1 MKFRNYMH
9 QMNYIFLLKQ
19 RHILRYA
26 LSILFLLIL
35 SIYSLFSQTAIK
47 GTVVDAKSNET
58 LPGVAIS
65 IKNATSGTSS
75 DADGNYEMRLAPGKY
90 TITAT
95 YLSYTTLEITDVIVK
110 KGEITELNIPMHE
123 SAQALNEV
131 VVVGLGRINSEVAL
145 LNSMKSSTSVVSG
158 ISAQQIAKSQDRD
171 ASEVIKRIP
180 GISILD
186 DKFVVARGLS
196 QRYNNVWVNNSA
208 IPSSEADTRAFSFDI
223 IPSSQIENIMIVK
236 SPQPELPADFSGGFV
251 KVETKGIP
259 NENAIQLSYGVGV
272 NTQTQ
277 FHDFKYNKGSGTDFL
292 GFDSGMRSLS
302 GSVKGL
308 LDNNDATAV
317 TDATRNGFNNDWTV
331 KNKKPLPDQRFSFLI
346 NRKYQTSDNGLWG
359 LIAALNYSNT
369 SKTYTDME
377 NSRFGV
383 YNSDK
388 DESVYLYKYTDNQ
401 YTSEARVGA
410 LANLIYRP
418 NDKHKFEFRNIF
430 NQLGRNRY
438 TERDGYQYI
447 SALYVQRK
455 AEYIYNSRMTYSGQ
469 FAGSHILSAKDNL
482 DWTLGFSYANKKQP
496 DRRMINWDENGFV
509 GDAHEGEMM
518 IDQNQI
524 SRDYSKLDE
533 YTYSL
538 GTNYSHVFDFD
549 NGIKPVF
556 KAGTYAEYRDRK
568 YKNRAFYYRWYQNN
582 MPEDFPYRDVVSE
595 ILIPENYDASKLYI
609 YEDTDNR
616 NSYSGKNTLAAGYVA
631 VNLPINKWNIYA
643 GVRLE
648 HNKMELESYTT
659 IKENATKT
667 KDYTYTDI
675 FPSMNVTYNINKENL
690 VRLAYGRSTNRQE
703 FREVSSSV
711 YYDFDMFSDVK
722 GNADLT
728 PAYINNFDVR
738 YEFYPSSSE
747 IISLAVFYKN
757 FKDPIEWTYLDA
769 GGSYTYTFINAK
781 SANNYG
787 IELDIKKSLDFIGL
801 KDFSFTFNGAIIDSK
816 VKFEEGAINDHDR
829 PMQGQSPY
837 LINTGVFYQNDKW
850 GLTSSLLY
858 NIIGKRI
865 VGIGKVDTSEG
876 STINNDIPDMY
887 EMPRNTIDFSFTKKI
902 GKQFEVNAGI
912 KDILAQKVQ
921 FKQFPKFE
929 DSEGNIHEREQVT
942 KEFKPGRNISLTAR
956 FNF

>member
-1 MKFRNYMH
+1 MH
-9 QMNYIFLLKQ
+9 QMKSIFLSKQ
-19 RHILRYA
+19 RYILQYA
-26 LSILFLLIL
+26 FSTLSLLIL
-35 SIYSLFSQTAIK
+35 SICTLFSQTAIK

-65 IKNATSGTSS
+65 IKGASTAISS
-75 DADGNYEMRLAPGKY
+75 DADGKYEMRLAPGKY

-95 YLSYTTLEITDVIVK
+95 YLSYTALEITDVVVK

-145 LNSMKSSTSVVSG
+145 LNSMKNSTSVVSG
-158 ISAQQIAKSQDRD
+158 ISAQQISKSQDRD

-302 GSVKGL
+302 GSAKSL
-308 LDNNDATAV
+308 LDNNDAAAV
-317 TDATRNGFNNDWTV
+317 NDATRNGFNNDWRIRE
-331 KNKKPLPDQRFSFLI
+331 KKPLPDQRFSFLI
-346 NRKYQTSDNGLWG
+346 NRKYKTGDNGLWG

-369 SKTYTDME
+369 SKTYTNME

-383 YNSDK
+383 YNSER
-388 DESVYLYKYTDNQ
+388 DEPVYLYKYTDNQ
-401 YTSEARVGA
+401 YTSEARVGG
-410 LANLIYRP
+410 LANIIYRP

-430 NQLGRNRY
+430 NQLGRDRY
-438 TERDGYQYI
+438 TERDGYQYL
-447 SALYVQRK
+447 SGLYIQRK
-455 AEYIYNSRMTYSGQ
+455 AEYIYNSRMAYSGQ
-469 FAGSHILSAKDNL
+469 FAGNHILSDKDNL
-482 DWTLGFSYANKKQP
+482 DWTLGLSYANKKQP

-509 GDAHEGEMM
+509 GDLHEGEMM
-518 IDQNQI
+518 VDQNEI
-524 SRDYSKLDE
+524 TRDYNKLDE

-538 GTNYSHVFDFD
+538 GANYSHTFSFD
-549 NGIKPVF
+549 NGFKPIL

-568 YKNRAFYYRWYQNN
+568 YKNRAFFYRWKQDN
-582 MPEDFPYRDVVSE
+582 MPGDFPYRDVVSE
-595 ILIPENYDASKLYI
+595 ILIPENFDANKLYI

-616 NSYSGKNTLAAGYVA
+616 NSYTGKNTLAAGYIA
-631 VNLPINKWNIYA
+631 VNLPLNKWNIYA
-643 GVRLE
+643 GARLE
-648 HNKMELESYTT
+648 HNKMELVSYTT
-659 IKENATKT
+659 IKENMTRT

-675 FPSMNVTYNINKENL
+675 FPSINLSYNINKQNL
-690 VRLAYGRSTNRQE
+690 MRLAYGRSVNRQE
-703 FREVSSSV
+703 FREISSSV
-711 YYDFDMFSDVK
+711 YYDFDMFSSVI
-722 GNADLT
+722 GNTNLK

-738 YEFYPSSSE
+738 YEFYPSGSE
-747 IISLAVFYKN
+747 IISLALFYKD
-757 FKDPIEWTYLDA
+757 FKDPIEWTYIDA
-769 GGSYTYTFINAK
+769 GGSYTYTFLNAK

-787 IELDIKKSLDFIGL
+787 IELDIKKNLDFIGL
-801 KDFSFTFNGAIIDSK
+801 KNFSLTFNGAIIKSK
-816 VKFEEGAINDHDR
+816 VKFEENSINEHNR

-837 LINTGVFYQNDKW
+837 LINTGLFYQNDKW

-887 EMPRNTIDFSFTKKI
+887 EMPRNTIDFSITKKL
-902 GKQFEVNAGI
+902 GKQFEINAGI

-921 FKQFPKFE
+921 FKQFPKFK
-929 DSEGNIHEREQVT
+929 DPEGNIHEREQVT
-942 KEFKPGRNISLTAR
+942 KEFKPGRNISVTAR
-956 FNF
+956 LNF

>member
-1 MKFRNYMH
+1 MH
-9 QMNYIFLLKQ
+9 QMKSIFLSKQ
-19 RHILRYA
+19 RYILQYA
-26 LSILFLLIL
+26 FSTLSLLIL
-35 SIYSLFSQTAIK
+35 SICTLFSQTAIK

-65 IKNATSGTSS
+65 IKGASTAISS
-75 DADGNYEMRLAPGKY
+75 DADGKYEMRLAPGKY

-95 YLSYTTLEITDVIVK
+95 YLSYTALEITDVVVK

-145 LNSMKSSTSVVSG
+145 LNSMKNSTSVVSG
-158 ISAQQIAKSQDRD
+158 ISAQQISKSQDRD

-302 GSVKGL
+302 GSAKSL
-308 LDNNDATAV
+308 LDNNDAAAV
-317 TDATRNGFNNDWTV
+317 NDATRNGFNNDWRIRE
-331 KNKKPLPDQRFSFLI
+331 KKPLPDQRFSFLI
-346 NRKYQTSDNGLWG
+346 NRKYKTGDNGLWG

-369 SKTYTDME
+369 SKTYTNME

-383 YNSDK
+383 YNSER
-388 DESVYLYKYTDNQ
+388 DEPVYLYKYTDNQ
-401 YTSEARVGA
+401 YTSEARVGG
-410 LANLIYRP
+410 LANIIYRP

-430 NQLGRNRY
+430 NQLGRDRY
-438 TERDGYQYI
+438 TERDGYQYL
-447 SALYVQRK
+447 SGLYIQRK
-455 AEYIYNSRMTYSGQ
+455 AEYIYNSRMAYSGQ
-469 FAGSHILSAKDNL
+469 FAGNHILSDKDNL
-482 DWTLGFSYANKKQP
+482 DWTLGLSYANKKQP

-509 GDAHEGEMM
+509 GDLHEGEMM
-518 IDQNQI
+518 IDQNEI
-524 SRDYSKLDE
+524 TRDYNKLDE

-538 GTNYSHVFDFD
+538 GANYSHTFSFD
-549 NGIKPVF
+549 NGFKPIL

-568 YKNRAFYYRWYQNN
+568 YKNRAFFYRWKQDN
-582 MPEDFPYRDVVSE
+582 MPGDFPYRDVVSE
-595 ILIPENYDASKLYI
+595 ILIPENFDANKLYI

-616 NSYSGKNTLAAGYVA
+616 NSYTGKNTLAAGYIA
-631 VNLPINKWNIYA
+631 VNLPLNKWNIYA
-643 GVRLE
+643 GARLE
-648 HNKMELESYTT
+648 HNKMELVSYTT
-659 IKENATKT
+659 IKENMTRT

-675 FPSMNVTYNINKENL
+675 FPSINLSYNINKQNL
-690 VRLAYGRSTNRQE
+690 MRLAYGRSVNRQE
-703 FREVSSSV
+703 FREISSSV
-711 YYDFDMFSDVK
+711 YYDFDMFSSVI
-722 GNADLT
+722 GNTNLK

-738 YEFYPSSSE
+738 YEFYPSGSE
-747 IISLAVFYKN
+747 IISLALFYKD
-757 FKDPIEWTYLDA
+757 FKDPIEWTYIDA
-769 GGSYTYTFINAK
+769 GGSYTYTFLNAK

-787 IELDIKKSLDFIGL
+787 IELDIKKNLDFIGL
-801 KDFSFTFNGAIIDSK
+801 KNFSLTFNGAIIKSK
-816 VKFEEGAINDHDR
+816 VKFEENSINEHNR

-837 LINTGVFYQNDKW
+837 LINTGLFYQNDKW

-887 EMPRNTIDFSFTKKI
+887 EMPRNTIDFSITKKL
-902 GKQFEVNAGI
+902 GKQFEINAGI

-921 FKQFPKFE
+921 FKQFPKFK
-929 DSEGNIHEREQVT
+929 DAEGNIHEREQVT
-942 KEFKPGRNISLTAR
+942 KEFKPGRNISVTAR
-956 FNF
+956 LNF

>member
-1 MKFRNYMH
+1 MKS
-9 QMNYIFLLKQ
+9 IFLSKQ
-19 RHILRYA
+19 RYILQYA
-26 LSILFLLIL
+26 FSTLSLLIL
-35 SIYSLFSQTAIK
+35 SICTLFSQTAIK

-65 IKNATSGTSS
+65 IKGASTAISS
-75 DADGNYEMRLAPGKY
+75 DADGKYEMRLAPGKY

-95 YLSYTTLEITDVIVK
+95 YLSYTALEITDVVVK

-145 LNSMKSSTSVVSG
+145 LNSMKNSTSVVSG
-158 ISAQQIAKSQDRD
+158 ISAQQISKSQDRD

-259 NENAIQLSYGVGV
+259 NENAIQVSYGVGV

-302 GSVKGL
+302 GSAKSL
-308 LDNNDATAV
+308 LDNNDAAAV
-317 TDATRNGFNNDWTV
+317 NDATRNGFNNDWRIRE
-331 KNKKPLPDQRFSFLI
+331 KKPLPDQRFSFLI
-346 NRKYQTSDNGLWG
+346 NRKYKTGDNGLWG

-369 SKTYTDME
+369 SKTYTNME

-383 YNSDK
+383 YNSER
-388 DESVYLYKYTDNQ
+388 DEPVYLYKYTDNQ
-401 YTSEARVGA
+401 YTSEARVGG
-410 LANLIYRP
+410 LANIIYRP

-430 NQLGRNRY
+430 NQLGRDRY
-438 TERDGYQYI
+438 TERDGYQYL
-447 SALYVQRK
+447 SGLYIQRK
-455 AEYIYNSRMTYSGQ
+455 AEYIYNSRMAYSGQ
-469 FAGSHILSAKDNL
+469 FAGNHILSDKDNL
-482 DWTLGFSYANKKQP
+482 DWTLGLSYANKKQP

-509 GDAHEGEMM
+509 GDLHEGEMM
-518 IDQNQI
+518 IDQNEI
-524 SRDYSKLDE
+524 TRDYNKLDE

-538 GTNYSHVFDFD
+538 GANYSHTFSFD
-549 NGIKPVF
+549 NGFKPIL

-568 YKNRAFYYRWYQNN
+568 YKNRAFFYRWKQDN
-582 MPEDFPYRDVVSE
+582 MPGDFPYRDVVSE
-595 ILIPENYDASKLYI
+595 ILIPENFDANKLYI

-616 NSYSGKNTLAAGYVA
+616 NSYTGKNTLAAGYIA
-631 VNLPINKWNIYA
+631 VNLPLNKWNIYA
-643 GVRLE
+643 GARLE
-648 HNKMELESYTT
+648 HNKMELVSYTT
-659 IKENATKT
+659 IKENMTRT

-675 FPSMNVTYNINKENL
+675 FPSINLSYNINKQNL
-690 VRLAYGRSTNRQE
+690 MRLAYGRSVNRQE
-703 FREVSSSV
+703 FREISSSV
-711 YYDFDMFSDVK
+711 YYDFDMFSSVI
-722 GNADLT
+722 GNTNLK

-738 YEFYPSSSE
+738 YEFYPSGSE
-747 IISLAVFYKN
+747 IISLALFYKD
-757 FKDPIEWTYLDA
+757 FKDPIEWTYIDA
-769 GGSYTYTFINAK
+769 GGSYTYTFLNAK

-787 IELDIKKSLDFIGL
+787 IELDIKKNLDFIGL
-801 KDFSFTFNGAIIDSK
+801 KNFSLTFNGAIIKSK
-816 VKFEEGAINDHDR
+816 VKFEENSINEHNR

-837 LINTGVFYQNDKW
+837 LINTGLFYQNDKW

-887 EMPRNTIDFSFTKKI
+887 EMPRNTIDFSITKKL
-902 GKQFEVNAGI
+902 GKQFEINAGI

-921 FKQFPKFE
+921 FKQFPKFK
-929 DSEGNIHEREQVT
+929 DAEGNIHEREQVT
-942 KEFKPGRNISLTAR
+942 KEFKPGRNISVTAR
-956 FNF
+956 LNF

>member
-1 MKFRNYMH
+1 MH

-65 IKNATSGTSS
+65 IKNAASGTSS

-259 NENAIQLSYGVGV
+259 NENAIQLSYGVGI

-292 GFDSGMRSLS
+292 GFDNGMRSLS

-331 KNKKPLPDQRFSFLI
+331 KNKKPLPDQRFSFLL

-383 YNSDK
+383 YNSDR
-388 DESVYLYKYTDNQ
+388 DEPVYLYKYTDNQ

-438 TERDGYQYI
+438 TERDGYQYL
-447 SALYVQRK
+447 SGLYIQRK
-455 AEYIYNSRMTYSGQ
+455 AEYIYNSRMAYSGQ
-469 FAGSHILSAKDNL
+469 FAGNHILSDKDNL

-496 DRRMINWDENGFV
+496 DRRMINWNENGFV
-509 GDAHEGEMM
+509 GDAHQGEMM
-518 IDQNQI
+518 IDQNDI
-524 SRDYSKLDE
+524 SRDYIKLNE

-538 GTNYSHVFDFD
+538 GTNYSHIFSFD
-549 NGIKPVF
+549 NGFKPIL
-556 KAGTYAEYRDRK
+556 KAGAYGEYRDRK
-568 YKNRAFYYRWYQNN
+568 YKNRSFAYAWNPN
-582 MPEDFPYRDVVSE
+582 SMPSDFPYRDVVSE
-595 ILIPENYDASKLYI
+595 ILIPENFDASKLYL

-616 NSYSGKNTLAAGYVA
+616 DSYSGKNTLAAGYVA
-631 VNLPINKWNIYA
+631 VNLPLSKWNIYA
-643 GVRLE
+643 GARLE
-648 HNKMELESYTT
+648 HNKMELVSYTS
-659 IKENATKT
+659 IKDNMTKT
-667 KDYTYTDI
+667 KDYT
-675 FPSMNVTYNINKENL
+675 
-690 VRLAYGRSTNRQE
+690 
-703 FREVSSSV
+703 
-711 YYDFDMFSDVK
+711 YYDFDMFSDII
-722 GNADLT
+722 GNPNLN
-728 PAYINNFDVR
+728 PAYVNNFDVR
-738 YEFYPSSSE
+738 YEFYPSNSE
-747 IISLAVFYKN
+747 ILSLALFYKD
-757 FKDPIEWTYLDA
+757 FKDPIEWTYIDA
-769 GGSYTYTFINAK
+769 GGSYTYTFLNAK

-787 IELDIKKSLDFIGL
+787 IELDIKKNLDFIGL
-801 KDFSFTFNGAIIDSK
+801 KNFSLTFNGAIIKSK
-816 VKFEEGAINDHDR
+816 VKFEETSINEHNR

-837 LINTGVFYQNDKW
+837 LINTGLFYQNDQY

-887 EMPRNTIDFSFTKKI
+887 EMPRNTFDFSVTKKF
-902 GKQFEVNAGI
+902 GKMFEVNAGI

-921 FKQFPKFE
+921 FKQFPKFK
-929 DSEGNIHEREQVT
+929 DAEGNIHEREQVT
-942 KEFKPGRNISLTAR
+942 KEFKPGRNISVTAR

>member
-1 MKFRNYMH
+1 MH
-9 QMNYIFLLKQ
+9 LKRSVLKNKPDYVLL
-19 RHILRYA
+19 RA
-26 LSILFLLIL
+26 AFMLIL
-35 SIYSLFSQTAIK
+35 LFCSFSLFSQTSIK

-65 IKNATSGTSS
+65 VKNASTGASS
-75 DADGNYEMRLAPGKY
+75 DVDGNYEMRLAPGKY
-90 TITAT
+90 TIVAS
-95 YLSYTTLEITDVIVK
+95 YLSYTTLEITDVEVK
-110 KGEITELNIPMHE
+110 KGEVTTLDIPMYE

-145 LNSMKSSTSVVSG
+145 LNSMKNSTSVVSG
-158 ISAQQIAKSQDRD
+158 ISAQQISKSQDRD

-208 IPSSEADTRAFSFDI
+208 IPSSESDTRSFSFDI

-236 SPQPELPADFSGGFV
+236 SPQPELPADFSGGFI

-259 NENAIQLSYGVGV
+259 NENAMQISYGLGV

-277 FHDFKYNKGSGTDFL
+277 FNDFKYNKGSGTDFL

-302 GSVKGL
+302 GSVKGS
-308 LDNNDATAV
+308 LDNSDAAAV
-317 TDATRNGFNNDWTV
+317 TDATQNGFNNDWAV
-331 KNKKPLPDQRFSFLI
+331 KSKKPLPDQRFSFLI
-346 NRKYQTSDNGLWG
+346 NRKYQTGDNSLWG

-369 SKTYTDME
+369 TKTYTDME
-377 NSRFGV
+377 NSRYGV
-383 YNSDK
+383 YDSAK
-388 DESVYLYKYTDNQ
+388 DEPVYLYKYTDDQ
-401 YTSEARVGA
+401 YTTDVRVGA

-418 NDKHKFEFRNIF
+418 NDRNKFEFRNIF

-438 TERDGYQYI
+438 TDRDGYQYI
-447 SALYVQRK
+447 SALYIQRK

-469 FAGSHILSAKDNL
+469 FAGNHMLSDKDNL

-509 GDAHEGEMM
+509 GDAYEGQLM

-524 SRDYSKLDE
+524 SRDFTNVDE

-538 GTNYSHVFDFD
+538 GTNYSHTFSFD
-549 NGIKPVF
+549 NGLKPVL
-556 KAGTYAEYRDRK
+556 KAGAYGEYRDRN
-568 YKNRAFYYRWYQNN
+568 YKNRAFYYRWNRNN
-582 MPEDFPYRDVVSE
+582 MPEDFAYRDVINE
-595 ILIPENYDASKLYI
+595 ILIPENYDANKLYI

-616 NSYSGKNTLAAGYVA
+616 NSYSGTNTLAAGYVA
-631 VNLPINKWNIYA
+631 VNLPIDKWNIYA
-643 GVRLE
+643 GARIE

-659 IKENATKT
+659 IKENTTKT
-667 KDYTYTDI
+667 ADYTYTDI
-675 FPSMNVTYNINKENL
+675 FPSLNISYTINKQNL
-690 VRLAYGRSTNRQE
+690 LRLAYGRSINRQE

-711 YYDFDMFSDVK
+711 YYDFDMFSDVR
-722 GNADLT
+722 GNADLR

-747 IISLAVFYKN
+747 IISLALFYKN

-801 KDFSFTFNGAIIDSK
+801 KNLSLTFNGAIIDSK
-816 VKFEEGAINDHDR
+816 VKFAEDAINDHDR

-837 LINTGVFYQNDKW
+837 LINTGLFYQNDNW

-876 STINNDIPDMY
+876 SSINNDIPDMY
-887 EMPRNTIDFSFTKKI
+887 EMPRNTIDFSITKKF
-902 GKQFEVNAGI
+902 GKMWEINAGI

-929 DSEGNIHEREQVT
+929 DSEGNLQEREQVT
-942 KEFKPGRNISLTAR
+942 KEFKPGRNISVTAR
-956 FNF
+956 LNF

>member
-1 MKFRNYMH
+1 MH
-9 QMNYIFLLKQ
+9 QMKSIFLSKQ
-19 RHILRYA
+19 RYILQYA
-26 LSILFLLIL
+26 FSTLSLLIL
-35 SIYSLFSQTAIK
+35 SICTLFSQTAIK

-65 IKNATSGTSS
+65 IKGASTAISS
-75 DADGNYEMRLAPGKY
+75 DADGKYEMRLAPGKY

-95 YLSYTTLEITDVIVK
+95 YLSYTALEITDVVVK

-145 LNSMKSSTSVVSG
+145 LNSMKNSTSVVSG
-158 ISAQQIAKSQDRD
+158 ISAQQISKSQDRD

-302 GSVKGL
+302 GSAKSL
-308 LDNNDATAV
+308 LDNNDDAAV
-317 TDATRNGFNNDWTV
+317 NDATRNGFNNDWRIRE
-331 KNKKPLPDQRFSFLI
+331 KKPLPDQRFSFLI
-346 NRKYQTSDNGLWG
+346 NRKYKTGDNGLWG

-369 SKTYTDME
+369 SKTYTNME

-383 YNSDK
+383 YNSER
-388 DESVYLYKYTDNQ
+388 DEPVYLYKYTDNQ
-401 YTSEARVGA
+401 YTSEARVGG
-410 LANLIYRP
+410 LANIIYRP

-430 NQLGRNRY
+430 NQLGRDRY
-438 TERDGYQYI
+438 TERDGYQYL
-447 SALYVQRK
+447 SGLYIQRK
-455 AEYIYNSRMTYSGQ
+455 AEYIYNSRMAYSGQ
-469 FAGSHILSAKDNL
+469 FAGNHILSDKDNL
-482 DWTLGFSYANKKQP
+482 DWTLGLSYANKKQP

-509 GDAHEGEMM
+509 GDLHEGEMM
-518 IDQNQI
+518 VDQNEI
-524 SRDYSKLDE
+524 TRDYNKLDE

-538 GTNYSHVFDFD
+538 GANYSHTFSFD
-549 NGIKPVF
+549 NGFKPIL

-568 YKNRAFYYRWYQNN
+568 YKNRAFFYRWKQDN
-582 MPEDFPYRDVVSE
+582 MPGDFPYRDVVSE
-595 ILIPENYDASKLYI
+595 ILIPENFDANKLYI

-616 NSYSGKNTLAAGYVA
+616 NSYTGKNTLAAGYIA
-631 VNLPINKWNIYA
+631 VNLPLNKWNIYA
-643 GVRLE
+643 GARLE
-648 HNKMELESYTT
+648 HNKMELVSYTT
-659 IKENATKT
+659 IKENMTRT

-675 FPSMNVTYNINKENL
+675 FPSINLSYNINKQNL
-690 VRLAYGRSTNRQE
+690 MRLAYGRSVNRQE
-703 FREVSSSV
+703 FREISSSV
-711 YYDFDMFSDVK
+711 YYDFDMFSSVI
-722 GNADLT
+722 GNTNLK

-738 YEFYPSSSE
+738 YEFYPSGSE
-747 IISLAVFYKN
+747 IISLALFYKD
-757 FKDPIEWTYLDA
+757 FKDPIEWTYIDA
-769 GGSYTYTFINAK
+769 GGSYTYTFLNAK

-787 IELDIKKSLDFIGL
+787 IELDIKKNLDFIGL
-801 KDFSFTFNGAIIDSK
+801 KNFSLTFNGAIIKSK
-816 VKFEEGAINDHDR
+816 VKFEENSINEHNR

-837 LINTGVFYQNDKW
+837 LINTGLFYQNDKW

-887 EMPRNTIDFSFTKKI
+887 EMPRNTIDFSITKKL
-902 GKQFEVNAGI
+902 GKQFEINAGI

-921 FKQFPKFE
+921 FKQFPKFK
-929 DSEGNIHEREQVT
+929 DAEGNIHEREQVT
-942 KEFKPGRNISLTAR
+942 KEFKPGRNISVTAR
-956 FNF
+956 LNF